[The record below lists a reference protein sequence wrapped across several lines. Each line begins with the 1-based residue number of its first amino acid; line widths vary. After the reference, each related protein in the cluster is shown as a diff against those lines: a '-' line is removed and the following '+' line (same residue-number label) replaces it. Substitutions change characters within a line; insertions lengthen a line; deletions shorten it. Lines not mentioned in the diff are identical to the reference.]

1 MFPDT
6 HTYPKDRDEFR
17 YRGAYYRVEIAIEIA
32 IELQVIAYE
41 ISFYGESQQINA
53 HRTLNGIQV

>member
-1 MFPDT
+1 M
-6 HTYPKDRDEFR
+6 KQLKEFR

-32 IELQVIAYE
+32 IEKAIELQVIAYK
-41 ISFYGESQQINA
+41 ISFHGESQQINA